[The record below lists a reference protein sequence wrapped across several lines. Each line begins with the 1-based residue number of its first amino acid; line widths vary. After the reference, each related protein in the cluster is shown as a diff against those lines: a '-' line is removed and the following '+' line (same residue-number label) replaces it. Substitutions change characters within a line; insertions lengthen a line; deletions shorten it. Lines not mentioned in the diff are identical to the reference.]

1 MADKHKLSKQ
11 GVRPLSAMA
20 GYHGT
25 DETSPMENKYMPMT
39 TNDIR
44 VLALLAGLGP
54 DHLSKPDSELLAL
67 VYHECA
73 HLYVQGHFKAFYDSL
88 PNDLAIN
95 FMIDKRTLNWMLDNR
110 CHFMV
115 ATANKPT
122 LADRLERGANADIWT
137 DYADGCFVT
146 SVLIDD
152 TQAAMLEAAKLLR
165 KHGLDK

>member
-1 MADKHKLSKQ
+1 
-11 GVRPLSAMA
+11 
-20 GYHGT
+20 
-25 DETSPMENKYMPMT
+25 MPMT

-44 VLALLAGLGP
+44 ILALLLGI
-54 DHLSKPDSELLAL
+54 DRRFLSEPEDKLLAL
-67 VYHECA
+67 VYHECG
-73 HLYVQGHFKAFYDSL
+73 HQYHQGTFKAFYDSL

-95 FMIDKRTLNWMLDNR
+95 FMVDKRTLNWMLDNR

-165 KHGLDK
+165 LHGLDK